1 MKRGI
6 RTWEEC
12 FSGKKIKYE
21 SRPRW
26 REDGA
31 TPRDSK

>member
-1 MKRGI
+1 MGGVLFR
-6 RTWEEC
+6 
-12 FSGKKIKYE
+12 KKIKYE
-21 SRPRW
+21 SRPGW